1 MIWWGS
7 LAISSAWHR
16 GIYWGWPGWKNPWEN
31 SSKRKD
37 SKKMLT
43 EIQKFFSQVYIRDW
57 TNLYQHKLQD
67 GEALLQVWQIKARRW
82 SFLYC
87 SLYFLVRVGVMFGF
101 LEFIVLSMSKTMSW
115 PLRKHPFLQNWSI
128 LLKHCPR
135 ISPSPPWYLG
145 LPLALPFW
153 LVLAHRGCISLV
165 LTWSIGGWT
174 HQ

>member
-16 GIYWGWPGWKNPWEN
+16 GIYWGWPGWKKGEN
-31 SSKRKD
+31 TSKRKD

-43 EIQKFFSQVYIRDW
+43 EVQKFFSQVYIRDW

-87 SLYFLVRVGVMFGF
+87 SLYFLVGHVWFHRIHCFVHVKDNELAIKKASF
-101 LEFIVLSMSKTMSW
+101 LAKLEHIAETLSKNISFPPLISW
-115 PLRKHPFLQNWSI
+115 APPGSPFLAGACTQ
-128 LLKHCPR
+128 
-135 ISPSPPWYLG
+135 G
-145 LPLALPFW
+145 LHQPCID
-153 LVLAHRGCISLV
+153 LVDRRLDSSV
-165 LTWSIGGWT
+165 NN
-174 HQ
+174 